1 MSTAKVKYVKEK
13 RRRDP
18 WKELR
23 EKVGVTVKETAKR

>member
-1 MSTAKVKYVKEK
+1 MSKPKVKHVKET